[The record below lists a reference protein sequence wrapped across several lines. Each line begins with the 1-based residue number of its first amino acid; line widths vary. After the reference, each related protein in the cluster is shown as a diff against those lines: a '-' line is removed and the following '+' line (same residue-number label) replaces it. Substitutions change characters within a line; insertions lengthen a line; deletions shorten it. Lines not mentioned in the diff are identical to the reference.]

1 MSSEDK
7 KREEI
12 KPPELENV
20 VPECKEC
27 DAAIAM
33 GLVTAF
39 CQINKEG
46 EECVRLVEPLS
57 KGEADPVKTLA
68 DAFMKYGEERMNEMI
83 DRANWLIYRAAH
95 EAAKQLE
102 KEQQKQQKS
111 EGQEKQKEQT
121 GSGASSQ

>member
-1 MSSEDK
+1 MEEDK
-7 KREEI
+7 KEI

-46 EECVRLVEPLS
+46 EECVRLVEPVS

-68 DAFMKYGEERMNEMI
+68 EAFTKYGEEKMNEMI

-102 KEQQKQQKS
+102 QKQQKQTSSS
-111 EGQEKQKEQT
+111 EAKS
-121 GSGASSQ
+121 GSVASSQ

>member
-1 MSSEDK
+1 MGSENI

-46 EECVRLVEPLS
+46 EECVRLVEPVS
-57 KGEADPVKTLA
+57 KGEADPVRVLA
-68 DAFMKYGEERMNEMI
+68 EAFTKYGEEKMNEMI

-102 KEQQKQQKS
+102 KEQQQSASGTEQK
-111 EGQEKQKEQT
+111 T
-121 GSGASSQ
+121 GSVASSQ

>member
-1 MSSEDK
+1 MGSENI

-20 VPECKEC
+20 VPECREC

-46 EECVRLVEPLS
+46 EECVRLVEPVS

-68 DAFMKYGEERMNEMI
+68 EAFMKYGEEKMNEMI

-102 KEQQKQQKS
+102 KEQKQSASGTEQK
-111 EGQEKQKEQT
+111 T
-121 GSGASSQ
+121 GSVASSQ

>member
-1 MSSEDK
+1 MGSENI

-12 KPPELENV
+12 KPPELQNV
-20 VPECKEC
+20 VPECREC

-46 EECVRLVEPLS
+46 EECVRLVEPVS
-57 KGEADPVKTLA
+57 KGEADPVKVLA
-68 DAFMKYGEERMNEMI
+68 ETFTKYGEDKMNEMI

-95 EAAKQLE
+95 EAAKMLE
-102 KEQQKQQKS
+102 KEQQ
-111 EGQEKQKEQT
+111 QKEQKEQQSSPQ
-121 GSGASSQ
+121 GSEASSQK

>member
-1 MSSEDK
+1 MGSENI

-46 EECVRLVEPLS
+46 EECVRLVEPVS

-68 DAFMKYGEERMNEMI
+68 EAFMKYGEEKMNEMI

-102 KEQQKQQKS
+102 KEQQKRSSGSATEQKS
-111 EGQEKQKEQT
+111 

>member
-1 MSSEDK
+1 MSSENI

-46 EECVRLVEPLS
+46 EECVRLVEPVS
-57 KGEADPVKTLA
+57 KGEADPVRVLA
-68 DAFMKYGEERMNEMI
+68 EAFTKYGEEKMNEMI

-102 KEQQKQQKS
+102 KEQKREQSSGSGTEQKS
-111 EGQEKQKEQT
+111 
-121 GSGASSQ
+121 GSVASSQ

>member
-1 MSSEDK
+1 MGSENI

-46 EECVRLVEPLS
+46 EECVRLVEPVS
-57 KGEADPVKTLA
+57 KGEADPVRVLA
-68 DAFMKYGEERMNEMI
+68 EAFTKYGEEKMNEMI

-102 KEQQKQQKS
+102 KEQQQKQSASGTEQK
-111 EGQEKQKEQT
+111 T
-121 GSGASSQ
+121 GSVASSQ

>member
-1 MSSEDK
+1 MSEDI

-20 VPECKEC
+20 VPECREC

-46 EECVRLVEPLS
+46 EECVRLVEPVS
-57 KGEADPVKTLA
+57 RGEADPAKVLA
-68 DAFMKYGEERMNEMI
+68 EAFTKYGEEKMNEMI

-95 EAAKQLE
+95 LAAEKLE
-102 KEQQKQQKS
+102 KEQQKQAPSSQIQS
-111 EGQEKQKEQT
+111 
-121 GSGASSQ
+121 GSGASAQR

>member
-1 MSSEDK
+1 MGSENI

-46 EECVRLVEPLS
+46 EECVRLVEPVS

-68 DAFMKYGEERMNEMI
+68 EAFMKYGEEKMNEMI

-102 KEQQKQQKS
+102 KEQQKQSSGSATEQKS
-111 EGQEKQKEQT
+111 